1 MTDASNE
8 KQALSFFITG
18 ALTGAGRALTR
29 YLVKRGHQVT
39 GVVPSSLEAAEL
51 YRSDGGL
58 PCYCDPDDA
67 GCFRS
72 MMAMAKADVVVHLG
86 VTDYNAPPSVTPK
99 QYEAGSLTRQAE
111 AVMEA
116 AGKVGAK
123 RVIYASFAFLYGSTG
138 KMSAAEAAPLTH
150 EHLAFVHDALHAEQA
165 ILDGGVPGYV
175 LRTGYLYGATD
186 PLQTLRQK
194 LLNGSAVPGG
204 DKVAPWLHVDDLA
217 QAVALIGERQLEDEG
232 VDTVYNLA
240 ATHITPSEF
249 VERFAQVAGF
259 AAPRFASGPLATWR
273 QSELQRWLLTLE
285 TRITSDKIEEE
296 LGWKPRYE
304 DVAEGLDQ
312 ALLIWRAEEDV
323 DTSNAP
329 KEAEAA
335 Q

>member
-58 PCYCDPDDA
+58 PCYCDPDDG

-72 MMAMAKADVVVHLG
+72 MMAMAQADIVVHLG
-86 VTDYNAPPSVTPK
+86 MTDYNAPPSVTPN

-138 KMSAAEAAPLTH
+138 AMMAAEAAPLTH
-150 EHLAFVHDALHAEQA
+150 EHLAFVHD
-165 ILDGGVPGYV
+165 Y
-175 LRTGYLYGATD
+175 
-186 PLQTLRQK
+186 K
-194 LLNGSAVPGG
+194 LS
-204 DKVAPWLHVDDLA
+204 
-217 QAVALIGERQLEDEG
+217 
-232 VDTVYNLA
+232 
-240 ATHITPSEF
+240 
-249 VERFAQVAGF
+249 
-259 AAPRFASGPLATWR
+259 
-273 QSELQRWLLTLE
+273 
-285 TRITSDKIEEE
+285 
-296 LGWKPRYE
+296 KPF
-304 DVAEGLDQ
+304 
-312 ALLIWRAEEDV
+312 
-323 DTSNAP
+323 
-329 KEAEAA
+329 
-335 Q
+335 